1 MSLEKPSIKENSLS
15 PLQELGP
22 IKKRLK
28 NIIVEEEE
36 AHEAHDAHEK
46 RKIALVQQGLQ
57 LMYCVVHG
65 VCHQNK
71 NGA

>member
-1 MSLEKPSIKENSLS
+1 MEKPSIKESSLS

-65 VCHQNK
+65 VRHQNK